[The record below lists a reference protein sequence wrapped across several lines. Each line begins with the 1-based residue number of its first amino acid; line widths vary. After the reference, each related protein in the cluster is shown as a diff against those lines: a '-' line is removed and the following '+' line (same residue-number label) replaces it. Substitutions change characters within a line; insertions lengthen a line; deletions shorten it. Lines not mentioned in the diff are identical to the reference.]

1 MERGKNTKGGRT
13 CSTRCQDF
21 QQSNN
26 YKWYWYKDR
35 QINGGKIWT
44 IQAWTHVHMDIE
56 VSLKVYRTGS
66 SELSEL
72 SGSQLSLWPHGST
85 PRTLAPSVAKPTEV
99 TSCRELALWLLHENR
114 PAEAPQFEILLAY
127 NKWINLCNNKTWVKI
142 ICNWKLWLV
151 QTSIKQEE

>member
-26 YKWYWYKDR
+26 YEWYWYKDR
-35 QINGGKIWT
+35 QINGGKSGQSRHEPMYIWT
-44 IQAWTHVHMDIE
+44 LKWVWKSTEQGPQNWVSSLDLNLVYGHMAARQGH
-56 VSLKVYRTGS
+56 SL
-66 SELSEL
+66 L
-72 SGSQLSLWPHGST
+72 LWQNQQ
-85 PRTLAPSVAKPTEV
+85 EV
-99 TSCRELALWLLHENR
+99 TGCRELALWLLHENR

-142 ICNWKLWLV
+142 ICNWKLWPV